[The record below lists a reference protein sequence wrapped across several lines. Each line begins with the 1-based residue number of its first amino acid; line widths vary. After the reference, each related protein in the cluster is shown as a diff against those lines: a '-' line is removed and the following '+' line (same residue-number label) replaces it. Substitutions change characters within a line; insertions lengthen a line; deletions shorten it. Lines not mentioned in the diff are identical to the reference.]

1 MRSTK
6 KLVGIGVAATAVLGL
21 GLSSGQAQAD
31 AGPASGDVVGVG
43 SDTVQNI
50 GNFLADG
57 DPDGLSTGANASGGR
72 NRLISFDATPDANDR
87 AGYIPTAGTSS
98 AIAPLNPTII
108 LRAGTSPV
116 LRPNGS
122 GSGIAAFLKDTG
134 TPAKINFVRASR
146 LPNAT
151 EIATANGQGTF
162 NGLHVVK
169 ISTDALKVAAANTT
183 NAPAAL
189 TPAQLVS
196 IYKCDTRTWNQ
207 VGGSSSANII
217 PQIPQAGS
225 GTGDTF
231 RNDLKAANGGTA
243 VTIGSCVQTVQE
255 NDPSAITSADS
266 PADAIAPFSEGRL
279 NLYQSGYFKDPTV
292 AFGNTPVTL
301 SAGIKLLNGAG
312 SYSNTRGLY
321 IVFREKDLSSTTR
334 FQPGGSLN
342 FARALF
348 ANPGSAVKP
357 YVASNDGQAA
367 IEAGGGTAVYVD
379 CGVNPTSC

>member
-1 MRSTK
+1 M
-6 KLVGIGVAATAVLGL
+6 
-21 GLSSGQAQAD
+21 
-31 AGPASGDVVGVG
+31 
-43 SDTVQNI
+43 QNI

-72 NRLISFDATPDANDR
+72 NRLIAFDATPDANDR

-189 TPAQLVS
+189 TPAQPGVDLQVRHPHLEPGRRLV
-196 IYKCDTRTWNQ
+196 
-207 VGGSSSANII
+207 VG
-217 PQIPQAGS
+217 
-225 GTGDTF
+225 
-231 RNDLKAANGGTA
+231 
-243 VTIGSCVQTVQE
+243 E
-255 NDPSAITSADS
+255 HH
-266 PADAIAPFSEGRL
+266 PADPAGGFGHRRHLPERPQGRQRWYRGDHRVLRADGAGERSQRHHQRRLAGRRHRAVLRGPAQPLPVGLLQGPDGRL
-279 NLYQSGYFKDPTV
+279 RQH
-292 AFGNTPVTL
+292 
-301 SAGIKLLNGAG
+301 AGHPERRHQAAERCGQ
-312 SYSNTRGLY
+312 YSNTRGLY
-321 IVFREKDLSSTTR
+321 IVFREKDLGSTTR